1 MRVEWNVFEL
11 FVSQEQYDEFENE
24 IDQVKE
30 YQNKFN
36 IDDKGMI
43 NCIWKIYIE
52 IKHRVTNEQ
61 QLDSYIKDYCGL

>member
-1 MRVEWNVFEL
+1 MNACGLCLSCLLVRNSMMSL
-11 FVSQEQYDEFENE
+11 KMKL
-24 IDQVKE
+24 IKLK

-52 IKHRVTNEQ
+52 IKHGVTNEQ